1 MRNFTPAPV
10 HFVIQFMLH
19 YGHFE
24 AEPLRSTF
32 VLNLL
37 SWADL
42 DSYAGR
48 AAIEAAFSPAGTLDA
63 RCCAAYN
70 LGRAGLL
77 DKADYRYA
85 ARRAVQ
91 ATGGYRHG

>member
-10 HFVIQFMLH
+10 LFVIQYMLT
-19 YGHFE
+19 YGHYQP
-24 AEPLRSTF
+24 EPLRAAF
-32 VLNLL
+32 AFHLL
-37 SWADL
+37 SFADL
-42 DSYAGR
+42 DNYSGR
-48 AAIEAAFSPAGTLDA
+48 AALEAAFSPTGTIEA
-63 RCCAAYN
+63 RCWAAYK

-91 ATGGYRHG
+91 ATGGYRRG